1 MLKKAIIA
9 AVAMCGAAVALAAP
23 AGAQPGRPPCDLAL
37 SFICNIIPMAPDLDQ
52 DVDLTQQFPAA
63 DPNAPLPE
71 TLPPLDPCSAGC
83 I

>member
-9 AVAMCGAAVALAAP
+9 AVAAGGTAVALAGP

-37 SFICNIIPMAPDLDQ
+37 SFICNMIPSAPELDH
-52 DVDLTQQFPAA
+52 DVDLSTQLPV
-63 DPNAPLPE
+63 DPNAPDPE

-83 I
+83 L

>member
-1 MLKKAIIA
+1 MLTRAIIA
-9 AVAMCGAAVALAAP
+9 TVAACGAAVWLAAP
-23 AGAQPGRPPCDLAL
+23 APAQQGPPKCDLAL
-37 SFICNIIPMAPDLDQ
+37 SFVCNMIPMAPELDH
-52 DVDLTQQFPAA
+52 DVDLTQQLPPV

>member
-1 MLKKAIIA
+1 MLRRAIIA
-9 AVAMCGAAVALAAP
+9 AVGACGAAVSLAVP
-23 AGAQPGRPPCDLAL
+23 AAAQPDRPPCDLAL
-37 SFICNIIPMAPDLDQ
+37 SFVCNMIPMAPDLDHS
-52 DVDLTQQFPAA
+52 VDLTDQLPPV

>member
-1 MLKKAIIA
+1 MLTRATIAVAAIWAA
-9 AVAMCGAAVALAAP
+9 AVSLAAP
-23 AGAQPGRPPCDLAL
+23 APAQQGPPQCDLAL
-37 SFICNIIPMAPDLDQ
+37 SFICNIIPMAPELDH
-52 DVDLTQQFPAA
+52 DVDLTQQLPPE